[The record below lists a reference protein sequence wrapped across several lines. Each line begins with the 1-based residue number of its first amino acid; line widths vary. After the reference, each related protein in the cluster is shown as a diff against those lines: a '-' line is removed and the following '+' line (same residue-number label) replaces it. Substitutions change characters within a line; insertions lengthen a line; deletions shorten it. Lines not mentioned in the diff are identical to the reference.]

1 MGVEA
6 RSMDGARGGGWEP
19 GMKGR
24 ASSETG
30 G

>member
-6 RSMDGARGGGWEP
+6 RGMDWAIGGGWEP

-24 ASSETG
+24 ASSESG